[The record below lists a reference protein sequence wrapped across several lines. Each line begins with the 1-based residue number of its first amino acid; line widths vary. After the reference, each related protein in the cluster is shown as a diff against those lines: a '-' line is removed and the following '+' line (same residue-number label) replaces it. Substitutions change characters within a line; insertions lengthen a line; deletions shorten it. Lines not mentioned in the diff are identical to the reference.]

1 MKNIVLFVATN
12 LLLLS
17 CTTLYKSGYSVQ
29 PVIPQ
34 IVTPPVIADLVI
46 DTSKVLQ
53 ASSTIKVVFGIF
65 KTGDNEFSGVDVG
78 NSQISVDANKVLMSA
93 TYKALAGTGNDIIV
107 NPKYI
112 VETYK
117 DLFVKTTTA
126 TVSGY
131 GAKIKL
137 SKSKNTFK

>member
-46 DTSKVLQ
+46 DTSNVLQ

-65 KTGDNEFSGVDVG
+65 KTDYWLN
-78 NSQISVDANKVLMSA
+78 A
-93 TYKALAGTGNDIIV
+93 TRD
-107 NPKYI
+107 
-112 VETYK
+112 
-117 DLFVKTTTA
+117 
-126 TVSGY
+126 Y
-131 GAKIKL
+131 G
-137 SKSKNTFK
+137 